1 MERLHES
8 SDIASIFAEIK
19 PQYLDIFQIY
29 TRKSNTNITRFGIII
44 SKKHIPLAVN
54 RNTFKRQIREL
65 FRKQIGTK
73 TSHYD
78 ILVLVRTRPKQE
90 NKTQVLEQLTQYINT
105 LT

>member
-19 PQYLDIFQIY
+19 PQYLNIFQIY
-29 TRKSNTNITRFGIII
+29 TRKRDIDITRFGIII

-54 RNTFKRQIREL
+54 RNRFKRQIREL
-65 FRKQIGTK
+65 FRKQIDTK
-73 TSHYD
+73 TGHYD

-90 NKTQVLEQLTQYINT
+90 NKTQVFEQLTQYINT
-105 LT
+105 LI

>member
-29 TRKSNTNITRFGIII
+29 TRPSDKDITRLGIII

-54 RNTFKRQIREL
+54 RNRFKRQVREL
-65 FRKQIGTK
+65 FRKQIDTK
-73 TSHYD
+73 TRHYD
-78 ILVLVRTRPKQE
+78 ILVLVRNRPKQE
-90 NKTQVLEQLTQYINT
+90 NKTQVFEQLTQYINT
-105 LT
+105 LI

>member
-29 TRKSNTNITRFGIII
+29 TRKRDIDITRLGIII

-54 RNTFKRQIREL
+54 RNRFKRQIREL
-65 FRKQIGTK
+65 FRKQIDTK
-73 TSHYD
+73 TGHYD
-78 ILVLVRTRPKQE
+78 ILVLVRTRPKKE
-90 NKTQVLEQLTQYINT
+90 NKTQIFEQLTQYINT
-105 LT
+105 LI

>member
-1 MERLHES
+1 MERLHQS

-29 TRKSNTNITRFGIII
+29 TQKSDKDITRLGIII

-54 RNTFKRQIREL
+54 RNRFKRQIREL
-65 FRKQIGTK
+65 FRKQIDTK
-73 TSHYD
+73 TRHYD

-90 NKTQVLEQLTQYINT
+90 NKTQVFEQLTQYINT
-105 LT
+105 LI